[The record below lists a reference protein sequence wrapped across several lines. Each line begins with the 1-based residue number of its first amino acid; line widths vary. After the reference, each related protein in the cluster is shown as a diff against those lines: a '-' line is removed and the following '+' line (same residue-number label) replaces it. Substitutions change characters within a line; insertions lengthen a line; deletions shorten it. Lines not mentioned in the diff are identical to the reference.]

1 MIVYTNPECL
11 LCVSISEQLRTM
23 KKNALFAV
31 IFLLSLSACTNYEHR
46 KTVENRTRN
55 TVMIQTGCCG
65 NEMLIPVAP
74 NSKEVVFECV
84 YQTHRKPKSKDLSWN
99 VSSPNDL
106 ELSAALSNPK
116 NWIKTE
122 KGKELGYLFIIE
134 E

>member
-1 MIVYTNPECL
+1 
-11 LCVSISEQLRTM
+11 M
-23 KKNALFAV
+23 KKNALFA
-31 IFLLSLSACTNYEHR
+31 IFVLLTLSACTNYEHS
-46 KTVENRTRN
+46 KAVENRTRE
-55 TVMIQTGCCG
+55 TVIIQTGCCG

-84 YQTHRKPKSKDLSWN
+84 YQTHKKPKTKDLSWKI
-99 VSSPNDL
+99 SAPKDQ
-106 ELSAALSNPK
+106 ELSTALSNPK